1 MKEDIKLKKVEKTSN
16 IKSFIVIEP
25 GLVLTLKK
33 NQLLTED
40 ELFHYQRKFG
50 EVSFIAKELKKS
62 KKKMNCL
69 YYICSNCLIKL
80 CPNELKLNEIYSLGK
95 LYCYQC
101 LFKIMDIRLPN
112 FNKRNTLRILMSS
125 HDELQLIMNK
135 IQHYFINKVITREGE
150 WESY

>member
-50 EVSFIAKELKKS
+50 EVSFITKELKKS
-62 KKKMNCL
+62 KKK
-69 YYICSNCLIKL
+69 
-80 CPNELKLNEIYSLGK
+80 
-95 LYCYQC
+95 
-101 LFKIMDIRLPN
+101 
-112 FNKRNTLRILMSS
+112 
-125 HDELQLIMNK
+125 
-135 IQHYFINKVITREGE
+135 
-150 WESY
+150 